1 MLAVESRLQGS
12 LDSVAAGEEE
22 ELALE
27 EARRG
32 SNDDS
37 RRGSDNFLT
46 ARRGS
51 RLSDIMLMQE
61 RRKKN
66 RGRFKDKQGF
76 TWRPFIA
83 ADEELPVPRT
93 PHPHLEGPAFPLI
106 TNEQTQQPTPQLKQK
121 NPPHQTQPK
130 QPTPQIQPKQPT
142 PQIQPKPPTP
152 QIQPKQPTRPMRP
165 PNGDVKAPRRA
176 QSKRSNPSCSVM
188 IKTDSA
194 EDRLKAD
201 DPETAS
207 IKSDNSFQTAS
218 SDPQINFI
226 PRQISDSYKM
236 IPPESA
242 ALERKSSVR
251 ALQQQQYVALNAGGG
266 GSDNG
271 APHKQPAR
279 TQNKSVR

>member
-1 MLAVESRLQGS
+1 M
-12 LDSVAAGEEE
+12 
-22 ELALE
+22 E

-46 ARRGS
+46 TRRGS
-51 RLSDIMLMQE
+51 RLSDIILMQE

-83 ADEELPVPRT
+83 EDEELPMPRA
-93 PHPHLEGPAFPLI
+93 PHPHIERPAILPPSS
-106 TNEQTQQPTPQLKQK
+106 EQTQQPTPQLKQK
-121 NPPHQTQPK
+121 NPPHQMPPR

-142 PQIQPKPPTP
+142 PQIQPK
-152 QIQPKQPTRPMRP
+152 QPTRPIRP
-165 PNGDVKAPRRA
+165 PNGDIRAPRRA

-194 EDRLKAD
+194 DDRLKSD
-201 DPETAS
+201 DPETSS

-251 ALQQQQYVALNAGGG
+251 ALQQQQYVALNAG
-266 GSDNG
+266 SDNG
-271 APHKQPAR
+271 TQHKQPSR